1 MISMRHPTY
10 RVLISNPVFI
20 ACLEVGH
27 SLYVIAFHNKVD
39 GEIYFFDNE
48 NINKVF
54 LGRFQATV
62 RCGWCSIFFRG
73 ALFYGCSN

>member
-1 MISMRHPTY
+1 MRHPTY

-20 ACLEVGH
+20 ACPKVGH

-39 GEIYFFDNE
+39 GGMYFFDNE
-48 NINKVF
+48 NKVF

-62 RCGWCSIFFRG
+62 RCGWCSLFFRG
-73 ALFYGCSN
+73 ALFLWVLKLGG